1 MSQMGQTGARW
12 LSDFRSSP
20 DAIAMKV
27 GIEKTATVRVRAGIS
42 YALAEAL
49 DEEHC
54 GLPTPDSAREKLLEV
69 PEGLVRTALDL
80 ELAEGTVIANR
91 VWVFR
96 AD

>member
-1 MSQMGQTGARW
+1 M
-12 LSDFRSSP
+12 RSPRLWTKS
-20 DAIAMKV
+20 IA
-27 GIEKTATVRVRAGIS
+27 
-42 YALAEAL
+42 
-49 DEEHC
+49 DC
-54 GLPTPDSAREKLLEV
+54 LPPDSAREKLLEV